1 MADPTTVVSPSSTED
16 TEHSPGTI
24 QAPIAGVPTESPPS
38 PSENKPEEITGK
50 VALPKLT
57 VDFPKD
63 TLEFALR
70 APKALE
76 EKNAGRPLPPA
87 EMKVA
92 LGITADSMLRKIIA
106 ASTRYDLTVGT
117 STSSV
122 ITLTETARDIVAPPS
137 PEARDKALVAAFLK
151 PDAFRKFYEHYEGR
165 ILPEEE
171 YLVNTLDRELK
182 IPREYAKRFLEVF
195 FEGARTAKLL
205 DESVPGKARL
215 VPRKDAHASKA
226 SGSASPAVQVLGR
239 MPGAPSPQTH
249 SCFVLMPFGDYFDK
263 YYSGVY
269 EPAIRAAG
277 MDPVRADG
285 IFKSGQVIEQI
296 WNGVQSS
303 RVLLAELTG
312 KNTNVFYELGLAH
325 ALGKPVILVASTIDD
340 VPFDLRH
347 LRVVVYD
354 QRNPFWGEELK
365 ARVSEFLKAAAEN
378 PLEAVPDSFRPR
390 KPIQVQ
396 G

>member
-1 MADPTTVVSPSSTED
+1 MVEPTQQVSLPSDPEREVSNPQT
-16 TEHSPGTI
+16 
-24 QAPIAGVPTESPPS
+24 
-38 PSENKPEEITGK
+38 PSETGVGPQELASSSETKAEESVSKPT
-50 VALPKLT
+50 LPKLT

-63 TLEFALR
+63 TLDFALR
-70 APKALE
+70 APRALE

-87 EMKVA
+87 ELKTA
-92 LGITADSMLRKIIA
+92 LGINADSMLRRIIA
-106 ASTRYDLTVGT
+106 ASSRFDLTVGT
-117 STSSV
+117 STSTV

-137 PEARDKALVAAFLK
+137 PEARDRALVAAFLS

-182 IPREYAKRFLEVF
+182 IPREYAKKFLEVF
-195 FEGARTAKLL
+195 FESAKTANML
-205 DESVPGKARL
+205 DTTVPGKTRL
-215 VPRKDAHASKA
+215 IPRKESAVQKA
-226 SGSASPAVQVLGR
+226 TTTTPAGATVTARAPAV
-239 MPGAPSPQTH
+239 AATH
-249 SCFVLMPFGDYFDK
+249 SCFVLMPFGDFFDK

-296 WNGVQSS
+296 WAGVQSS

-325 ALGKPVILVASTIDD
+325 ALGKPVILVASNIDD

-378 PLEAVPDSFRPR
+378 PVEAMPDPFRP
-390 KPIQVQ
+390 KKALPIHT
-396 G
+396 